1 MTEYLPPLG
10 DDLDVMHG
18 FNNIES
24 FEYLT
29 ESPSVLLQDLNPI
42 NERRSTLEPV
52 ENTILPSDIKP
63 DGACYLAPPPKIQ
76 SVSWPFKQSPQFS
89 LLYEN
94 NSAEAYG
101 DGNLMASQE
110 YLTGPAEEAGLE
122 ASFLVGLALEPT
134 TPELLAAT
142 AHAAT
147 ITDVA
152 PRDTWGCDHAGILE
166 CPTAPPE
173 SILPANEA
181 DKGASAFL
189 GEFQLPVESGE
200 VTTPDPIQV
209 HAATP
214 TDPVVHLENDVH
226 SATVDEQSASQVSPI
241 VPDATYPRANAIPLA
256 HLAVCLLSPDYKN
269 MRLPVSVSVP
279 SQYLHPR
286 HPPPDYRVT
295 ATMDFPLWSSHPIP
309 PHAVFY
315 DPSEH
320 QPSTTTTAL
329 GVNAAT
335 NHSGCIG
342 WANSLPSDP
351 HVLAEPSIVGP
362 GNSSRSVPRP
372 TVRGHP
378 RSGRNRPNPYPSS
391 SGYVVDDPSSMVAP
405 TTTPGNPYPTSSG
418 YVEGH
423 PLAAPVQP
431 LAPVKVTARA
441 RRVAPLPSRAPR
453 HAAHRPT
460 SSSAS
465 SSQSGSTANDDYEG
479 TPTVGK
485 KRKASSKG
493 QEPERRVQHR
503 YEHPKMPGDYVL
515 ITKSPTMYIENGK
528 GIVEELIAQAGPS
541 QIRFL

>member
-10 DDLDVMHG
+10 DDFDVMHG
-18 FNNIES
+18 FNNTES

-29 ESPSVLLQDLNPI
+29 ESPSVLLQDLNHI

-52 ENTILPSDIKP
+52 ESNILTSDIKP

-89 LLYEN
+89 PLYGN

-101 DGNLMASQE
+101 DGSLMASQE
-110 YLTGPAEEAGLE
+110 YLTDPAEEAGLE
-122 ASFLVGLALEPT
+122 ASFLLGLALEPT

-142 AHAAT
+142 LPLSQ
-147 ITDVA
+147 IT
-152 PRDTWGCDHAGILE
+152 
-166 CPTAPPE
+166 PE
-173 SILPANEA
+173 SILTANEA

-189 GEFQLPVESGE
+189 EEFQLPVESGE

-209 HAATP
+209 HAATA
-214 TDPVVHLENDVH
+214 TDSAVHLENGVH
-226 SATVDEQSASQVSPI
+226 SATVDEQSASPASPI

-320 QPSTTTTAL
+320 QPSTTTMAL

-335 NHSGCIG
+335 NHSGRIG
-342 WANSLPSDP
+342 GANALPPDP
-351 HVLAEPSIVGP
+351 QVSGEPSIVGP

-372 TVRGHP
+372 TVRGRP
-378 RSGRNRPNPYPSS
+378 RSGRNQPNPYPSS
-391 SGYVVDDPSSMVAP
+391 SGYVVDDASSMAAP
-405 TTTPGNPYPTSSG
+405 SATPGNPYPTSSG

-431 LAPVKVTARA
+431 LAPVKITARA

-453 HAAHRPT
+453 HAAQRST

-465 SSQSGSTANDDYEG
+465 SSQSGSPADDDYEG
-479 TPTVGK
+479 SPTVGE

-515 ITKSPTMYIENGK
+515 ITKSPTMYIENDK

-541 QIRFL
+541 QTRFL